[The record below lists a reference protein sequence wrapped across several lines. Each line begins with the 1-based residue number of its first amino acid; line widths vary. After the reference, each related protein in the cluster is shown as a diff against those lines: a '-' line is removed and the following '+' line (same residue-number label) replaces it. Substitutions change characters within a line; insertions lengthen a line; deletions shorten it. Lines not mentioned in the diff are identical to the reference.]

1 MRAFPA
7 TFGLTS
13 GQTEQIIR
21 LAALAPSL
29 HNSQPWRFRIL
40 PQLIELHADPKRHLP
55 VADPEDRE
63 LRLACGAAL
72 FNLRLALE
80 QVGIRPV
87 VTLFPRLAAA
97 TTLAEVRSGGQAHQ
111 RPDNLRCYEAI
122 TERHSH
128 RHPFRNIPVSTQDRH
143 LLMRAAHEEQAWLH
157 VVQPSEHGTLEGLV
171 HRAHRAQMAD
181 ARFRTEMAAWI
192 GRTDA
197 TTEGVPVSA
206 AGPKPEPKD
215 QWVHRD
221 FTAGHTE
228 RAPGTEFETHPL
240 LVILCT
246 RHSGREADLQAGQAL
261 QRLWLTATAQGL
273 VASMIS
279 EVVEVPDTHEEL
291 QRLLG
296 GNVTPRALLRIG
308 HGAPS
313 VASPRRDVGD
323 MLVDGVA
330 EAFET

>member
-7 TFGLTS
+7 AFGLTS

-21 LAALAPSL
+21 LAGMAPSL

-80 QVGIRPV
+80 QAGIRPV
-87 VTLFPRLAAA
+87 VTLLPHLAAA
-97 TTLAEVRSGGQAHQ
+97 TTLAEVRGGGQAHQ
-111 RPDNLRCYEAI
+111 RPVDLRCYEAI

-128 RHPFRNIPVSTQDRH
+128 RQPFRNIPVSTEDRH

-157 VVQPSEHGTLEGLV
+157 VVQPGEHGTLEGLV

-181 ARFRTEMAAWI
+181 PRFRTEMAAWI
-192 GRTDA
+192 GRADD

-240 LVILCT
+240 LVVLCT
-246 RHSGREADLQAGQAL
+246 RHNSREADLQAGQAL

-273 VASMIS
+273 FASMIS
-279 EVVEVPDTHEEL
+279 EVVEVPETREEL

-313 VASPRRDVGD
+313 VASPRRDIGD
-323 MLVDGVA
+323 MLVNGAA